1 VKSSEVCFIP
11 NYVSLPEPPMHHDR
25 TTVVPRLPLQS
36 VVIGLGEVGDS
47 ADKVLWDVPRVE
59 SDRLVNEWP
68 AIVSSP

>member
-1 VKSSEVCFIP
+1 
-11 NYVSLPEPPMHHDR
+11 MHHDR